1 MEKKRKVRTPF
12 FVVNPKSYLYGQ
24 ESLALAKYADELAG
38 QYDIDVFFTGQ
49 LVDLALVRKETK
61 RLIVTA
67 QHMDGLL
74 PGRGMGHVLPDALVN
89 AGIQAVFLNHAE
101 CPLTLSQLAKAMA
114 RGDEL
119 GILTIVCADTVE
131 EAMAIAKLHPDIMV
145 CEPTSLIGTG
155 QVSDEKFMKDT
166 NEAVKAL
173 SPDTLVLQAAGIST
187 AKDVYRAIVLGADGT
202 GATSGIVAAKDP
214 FAALAEMMEAMGK
227 AKEDIGRKT
236 I

>member
-1 MEKKRKVRTPF
+1 M
-12 FVVNPKSYLYGQ
+12 
-24 ESLALAKYADELAG
+24 
-38 QYDIDVFFTGQ
+38 
-49 LVDLALVRKETK
+49 DLALVRKETK

-173 SPDTLVLQAAGIST
+173 SPTRWFCRQQESVRQ
-187 AKDVYRAIVLGADGT
+187 KMY
-202 GATSGIVAAKDP
+202 
-214 FAALAEMMEAMGK
+214 
-227 AKEDIGRKT
+227 IGRLYWELTEPGRPAASWQRK
-236 I
+236 ILLQPWRK